1 VHHSWRPTW
10 GLSRGTPRWTW
21 KGPHQSR
28 QTGEEHLG
36 GDRDRR
42 ALLWTLLPG
51 ETPHPAAHFPGF
63 LWIRRACPGEPGV
76 GGGTPEPSMVSRP
89 AGREMGAAGAL
100 HPRAVCHDEGG
111 VGTPEKHR
119 GCAFTS
125 VPLSSLLPWVRTSGR
140 PHVLDSD
147 GLPFSVGPG
156 KSPSTLLCEASSR
169 DCAAGKSPALCAVP
183 FPIGPIRQR
192 DSPTW
197 NCAYARH

>member
-1 VHHSWRPTW
+1 MDSPPRFPGRSPPRCSLPWLSLDKE
-10 GLSRGTPRWTW
+10 GLSWGTRG
-21 KGPHQSR
+21 
-28 QTGEEHLG
+28 
-36 GDRDRR
+36 
-42 ALLWTLLPG
+42 
-51 ETPHPAAHFPGF
+51 
-63 LWIRRACPGEPGV
+63 
-76 GGGTPEPSMVSRP
+76 GGGTPEPSTVSRP